1 MNGIILINKE
11 KGCTSHDVVYK
22 VKKLTNS
29 KVGHTGTLDPNATGV
44 LPLLIGEATK
54 ISKYLINHDKEYEV
68 VLELGKKTSTADV
81 EGEVIEE
88 KEVSAKSIE
97 EQYVKEILKTF
108 IGKQEQT
115 PPIYSAIKV
124 NGKKL
129 YEYARK
135 GQEVKLEPRQIEIY
149 DIELLNINKT
159 EKQIYRFLKGDT
171 DLSLRFD
178 LTVPLAKYVA
188 QNYNNL
194 SFPFRRYQI
203 GKVYRGER
211 QQKGRF
217 REFYQCDIDI
227 IGDEKL
233 SIINDAELPSV
244 IYSIFNDLGFGDFT
258 ICINN
263 RKILNGLFSSLKLE
277 EISADILRII
287 DKIEKIGK
295 EEVKNELEKLNIEAE
310 KIDSI
315 LGFITMDGNTD
326 DKLEKLKKLNL
337 TITAH
342 GKTAGEVLAIIEY
355 AKDQMST
362 FETKK
367 CDYLITILNDDTV
380 YALIERKSG
389 SSECNVI
396 SKI

>member
-1 MNGIILINKE
+1 MGTPLFERFLNIFFAQKRASPLGERSNKLNGIILINKE

-88 KEVSAKSIE
+88 KEVPDKSLE

-149 DIELLNINKT
+149 GIELLNINKA
-159 EKQIYRFLKGDT
+159 EKQINFRVQCSKGT
-171 DLSLRFD
+171 YIRSLCED
-178 LTVPLAKYVA
+178 IAK
-188 QNYNNL
+188 
-194 SFPFRRYQI
+194 
-203 GKVYRGER
+203 
-211 QQKGRF
+211 
-217 REFYQCDIDI
+217 
-227 IGDEKL
+227 
-233 SIINDAELPSV
+233 
-244 IYSIFNDLGFGDFT
+244 
-258 ICINN
+258 
-263 RKILNGLFSSLKLE
+263 
-277 EISADILRII
+277 
-287 DKIEKIGK
+287 
-295 EEVKNELEKLNIEAE
+295 
-310 KIDSI
+310 
-315 LGFITMDGNTD
+315 
-326 DKLEKLKKLNL
+326 
-337 TITAH
+337 
-342 GKTAGEVLAIIEY
+342 
-355 AKDQMST
+355 
-362 FETKK
+362 
-367 CDYLITILNDDTV
+367 
-380 YALIERKSG
+380 
-389 SSECNVI
+389 
-396 SKI
+396 